1 MKTSFFLFSIAFI
14 SLLLPG
20 CSSNPKPSPD
30 PTTLVLTIKAGFDIN
45 PSGIDKA
52 APLQARLYELTDSTL
67 YQQADFL
74 SLYLEDTATLQ
85 NSLIK
90 KHPLPT
96 IQPGSS
102 QTLNFLLD
110 SATRYVAVLG
120 EFSQYQTAVANTMEA
135 VIPCQNNILILD
147 INDNHL
153 RLSPA
158 SHLPLPEKGKAS
170 GS

>member
-1 MKTSFFLFSIAFI
+1 MRKCFFLFNTAFI
-14 SLLLPG
+14 LLLLSA
-20 CSSNPKPSPD
+20 CSSKPEPAPQ

-85 NSLIK
+85 SSLIK
-90 KHPLPT
+90 KHTIPT

-102 QTLNFLLD
+102 QNLNIQLD

-120 EFSQYQTAVANTMEA
+120 EFSQYQSTVANVIEA
-135 VIPCQNNILILD
+135 VIPNHNNILILD

-153 RLSPA
+153 RLTPA
-158 SHLPLPEKGKAS
+158 SHQAVPEKGKAN

>member
-1 MKTSFFLFSIAFI
+1 MIDNHR
-14 SLLLPG
+14 LLNAV
-20 CSSNPKPSPD
+20 SNPSD
-30 PTTLVLTIKAGFDIN
+30 
-45 PSGIDKA
+45 IDKA
-52 APLQARLYELTDSTL
+52 SPLQARLYELADNAL

-85 NSLIK
+85 SSLIK

-102 QTLNFLLD
+102 HTLNFQLD
-110 SATRYVAVLG
+110 SATRFIAILG
-120 EFSQYQTAVANTMEA
+120 EFSQYQTTAASVSRA
-135 VIPCQNNILILD
+135 VIPNQSNILILN

-153 RLSPA
+153 RLTPA
-158 SHLPLPEKGKAS
+158 SEEKAPDKGNAN